1 MLLSSVFPITERSGV
16 NLKGEFNTEN
26 VTLVESDDVVIVPE
40 LASTPSQSQKGDVSR
55 VPAGEA
61 MDVDQGR
68 ISTQRILLCNNAP
81 TLSISGG
88 LLTSQ
93 LAFLLIS

>member
-16 NLKGEFNTEN
+16 NLKGEFNTDN

-40 LASTPSQSQKGDVSR
+40 LASTPRSQKGDDSR

-61 MDVDQGR
+61 MDVDQGVH
-68 ISTQRILLCNNAP
+68 CD
-81 TLSISGG
+81 
-88 LLTSQ
+88 
-93 LAFLLIS
+93 

>member
-26 VTLVESDDVVIVPE
+26 VTLIESDDVVIVPE
-40 LASTPSQSQKGDVSR
+40 LASTPSQSQKGDDSR

-61 MDVDQGR
+61 MDVDQG
-68 ISTQRILLCNNAP
+68 IHCN
-81 TLSISGG
+81 SSHVI
-88 LLTSQ
+88 
-93 LAFLLIS
+93 F

>member
-40 LASTPSQSQKGDVSR
+40 LASTPQFQKGDDSR

-61 MDVDQGR
+61 MDVDQGMHCDSLHV
-68 ISTQRILLCNNAP
+68 I
-81 TLSISGG
+81 
-88 LLTSQ
+88 
-93 LAFLLIS
+93 F